1 VGNNSWTHPPFFS
14 RHLVP
19 QNVGN
24 IIFVC
29 YFLNIGLGPTNS
41 QCSPHFSKQ
50 SIPGLFYLEP
60 HRKVNAT
67 TLELSATN
75 LKNLKQKPTNPFS
88 NLDFL
93 MVHGSWLKAHGSWPR
108 EARGGSWLMARC
120 RPGPG
125 DPEPRG
131 ARPGPGTK
139 RRVSM
144 AISSALKFQFTVNP
158 ES

>member
-1 VGNNSWTHPPFFS
+1 MGNNSGMDSPFFS

-29 YFLNIGLGPTNS
+29 YFLNIGLGSKKS

-67 TLELSATN
+67 TLELRATN
-75 LKNLKQKPTNPFS
+75 FKNLKKHTNLFS
-88 NLDFL
+88 NLGFL
-93 MVHGSWLKAHGSWPR
+93 RKSGFPKTRDLSPAT
-108 EARGGSWLMARC
+108 
-120 RPGPG
+120 
-125 DPEPRG
+125 PRG
-131 ARPGPGTK
+131 
-139 RRVSM
+139 VY
-144 AISSALKFQFTVNP
+144 ISRNEHTNKIWEIAKTSSIVIF
-158 ES
+158 